1 MDFEEQFSYLR
12 RKLTMRIQINKSII
26 FDRFGNIIV
35 LASFAKTDFL
45 RAANWA
51 SSENSAMKQ

>member
-35 LASFAKTDFL
+35 LASFAKTNFCAL
-45 RAANWA
+45 PIGHHP
-51 SSENSAMKQ
+51 KIVQ